1 MFFKLSAEEPDVV
14 LQSDPGKYDPNYIKS
29 AFPALHFIGNFI
41 IPGSK
46 SHPPQQVDLL
56 SFSSRKTSSCLPD
69 HLFQL
74 CLAHQIAN
82 RIIWFIICITNTV
95 IYIYKTKKNPGSS
108 LPPSE
113 GSPCLP
119 SPGAVGALA
128 RHLRFAPPPHPRNLR
143 HWRWQ
148 VWWCGP

>member
-29 AFPALHFIGNFI
+29 AFPALHFIRNFI

-46 SHPPQQVDLL
+46 SHPPQRVDPL

-69 HLFQL
+69 HLFQI
-74 CLAHQIAN
+74 CLAHQIGN
-82 RIIWFIICITNTV
+82 RITWFIICFT
-95 IYIYKTKKNPGSS
+95 YSYLYTKKTVSS

-113 GSPCLP
+113 MPCLLV
-119 SPGAVGALA
+119 AQ
-128 RHLRFAPPPHPRNLR
+128 RHLRGQHPRNLH
-143 HWRWQ
+143 HWLVSWF
-148 VWWCGP
+148 GP